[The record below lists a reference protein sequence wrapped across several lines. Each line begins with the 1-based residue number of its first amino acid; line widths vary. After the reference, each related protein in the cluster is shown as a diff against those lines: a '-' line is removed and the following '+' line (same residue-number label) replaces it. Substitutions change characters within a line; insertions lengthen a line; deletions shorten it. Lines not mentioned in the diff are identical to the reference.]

1 MKRLSESSDIDEFIE
16 RLRGTPYGEI
26 KVERDDKI
34 ALNLEKVFIQKF
46 IDRIEEIVR
55 ITPTKMGEFLQ
66 AYFDFRFEILNLKR
80 ILRGK
85 FTESDS
91 EEILDSLI
99 PIEPYNIENYD
110 ELINSQNL
118 IEAVARLNNSIY
130 QSLEE
135 KLELYQEYDAL
146 WPLELELNYIYART
160 ILRLTEK
167 LPIRDRHIVNS
178 LVKYETDVENVLIAI
193 KRRGKPD
200 VDMDSVFPVTYGI
213 SKEQL
218 QEVIEADSLSK
229 AIDGLE
235 DPYRSVLEPIKSG
248 DIALVRAMLRKGKY
262 DAATK
267 ARAGNQFGFNVIL
280 AFLVYS
286 EIEKDNLVGLA
297 WGEVQGLSPEQLL
310 KYIVIP
316 WD

>member
-110 ELINSQNL
+110 ELINSPNL

-146 WPLELELNYIYART
+146 WPLELELNYIYARN

-218 QEVIEADSLSK
+218 QEIIEAESLSK
-229 AIDGLE
+229 AIDDLE
-235 DPYRSVLEPIKSG
+235 EPYRSVLEPIKSG

-286 EIEKDNLVGLA
+286 EIEKDNLVGLS